1 MKPYSKKIIIISHEP
16 EQLGKKLMTWFANL
30 TSIKKLRGGVG
41 SHTFENAVFEMEFGE
56 PR

>member
-1 MKPYSKKIIIISHEP
+1 MMAWS
-16 EQLGKKLMTWFANL
+16 ANL
-30 TSIKKLRGGVG
+30 TSIEKLSGGVG